1 MEPVSVADLRAYLA
15 GSWRVE
21 RTLLDRSSG
30 TRGRFDGT
38 VLFEPDD
45 GGGLRQRELGT
56 ISWPTH
62 TGKATREYLLHATA
76 EPAVMDLH
84 FPDGRFFHTLNLS
97 AGEWTTVHGCAPDT
111 YNVTYRAVSP
121 SRLDYE
127 WDVIGP
133 DKNLLL
139 TTSLFRA
146 QG

>member
-1 MEPVSVADLRAYLA
+1 MFESED
-15 GSWRVE
+15 G
-21 RTLLDRSSG
+21 G
-30 TRGRFDGT
+30 TGNTGD
-38 VLFEPDD
+38 
-45 GGGLRQRELGT
+45 GGLRQREHGT
-56 ISWPTH
+56 MSWPTH
-62 TGKATREYLLHATA
+62 TGQATREYLLRHTTD
-76 EPAVMDLH
+76 PAVLEIH

-97 AGEWTTVHGCAPDT
+97 TGRWTTVHGCAPDT

-146 QG
+146 AG